1 MNDQLLS
8 DVKLDTELMENV
20 MVGGIPKNAAR
31 KEARKE
37 EKKLNDMMHPWLLW
51 ELSLTSPISLKVARF
66 FRVMPANR
74 EHCRRY

>member
-37 EKKLNDMMHPWLLW
+37 SEFLFCD
-51 ELSLTSPISLKVARF
+51 
-66 FRVMPANR
+66 
-74 EHCRRY
+74 